1 MLAGLKILSCNRAF
15 DFDRVLYYI
24 QGWNLNPV
32 KRAEFNPG
40 VENAS
45 FNRPLKT
52 LIPEEIIV
60 CPADPNMAW
69 VTVYESSCMF
79 ILNRSSPDT
88 RVRPTKYLCMVPVS
102 EPTLFFFCQRHYFF
116 DAAKRAALFSVGGC
130 GLLIQYS
137 VPKWHMLWVTIIIEL
152 CTHNMNNMTRKR
164 LFASVP
170 HNKTV
175 TENVNTRKVHSSG

>member
-1 MLAGLKILSCNRAF
+1 MLAGLKILSWNCAF

-52 LIPEEIIV
+52 LIHEEITV
-60 CPADPNMAW
+60 CRADPNMAW
-69 VTVYESSCMF
+69 VTAYESSCMF
-79 ILNRSSPDT
+79 KWTEAAQILELGLKNTCGSSF
-88 RVRPTKYLCMVPVS
+88 PTDPI
-102 EPTLFFFCQRHYFF
+102 FFCQRYYFF
-116 DAAKRAALFSVGGC
+116 DAAKRAALFSVCGC

-137 VPKWHMLWVTIIIEL
+137 VPKWHLLWVTVIIEL

-170 HNKTV
+170 HDETV
-175 TENVNTRKVHSSG
+175 TENVNTRKVHSYG